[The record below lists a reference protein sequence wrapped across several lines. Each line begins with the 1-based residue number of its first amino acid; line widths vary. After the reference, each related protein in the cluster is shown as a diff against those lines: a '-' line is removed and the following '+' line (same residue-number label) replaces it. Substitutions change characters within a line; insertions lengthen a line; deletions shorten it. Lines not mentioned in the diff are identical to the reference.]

1 MAQSGAVQS
10 VQGSTSFRGLVSRG
24 PDWRAVGASV
34 RGPLLT
40 LAVAIVLDILARE
53 GVAVVYPFPLL
64 ILTVMYAASSG
75 GLRSGLV
82 SAVLTV
88 LYAVHFFS
96 EPRSSLHYTRSGA
109 ASLILVGI
117 AAPVVAIVVAHLRS
131 AASVARGLQFTRAE
145 VEAMDRRL
153 SFFAQANLA
162 LASTLDFPTVLRD
175 LARMMVP
182 SICDWCAIHVASDQG
197 RLEYISG
204 AHRDPARDL
213 VVRALCEYGS
223 RGLPFGQIDRTPEL
237 LVVTDELLR
246 TRSED
251 QEHLKLYRALSPTS
265 LIRVPLVARGG
276 VAGVL
281 TLATIRESGRRFG
294 LADLEFAE
302 ELAGR
307 VGLTVDHGRIHRE
320 AREADRRYRLL
331 FDANPQPMWVFDV
344 ETLGFLA
351 VNDAAVRHYGYSRD
365 EFLSMTIMDIRPPD
379 DTPGLLPGGERG
391 SPRGEVALT
400 QHQRKDGSIV
410 EMEIV
415 SHELEMDGRRARLVL
430 ATDISERTR
439 VRAALHDSEEQLR
452 HAQRMDA
459 VGRLASGVA
468 HDFNNLLTT
477 IRGFS
482 DLLLHDL
489 PPGDQRRSDAE
500 QIRKAAD
507 RGAHLSRQLLSFGR
521 KQVTQARPVN
531 LNVVVGGMQDL
542 IQRLVGADVRL
553 EVSLEPDLG
562 SVRMDA
568 GQLEQVLVNLVL
580 NAREAMPGGGTLTIK
595 TSERV
600 VGGTGRSRHLPPG
613 SYAVLSV
620 GDTGSGVDLEGVG
633 QVFEPLYSGPHAQR
647 GGLGLS
653 IVYGIV
659 RHSGGAVRVS
669 SEPEQGTVVKVY
681 LPRVEDES
689 SEDWQ
694 LPASLHGNETI
705 LVAEDEVGVRELIG
719 KVLTEQGHTVL
730 AARNGREALELA
742 QGYEGPIHL
751 VLSDV
756 VMPEMGGSEFVR
768 ALVELRPSIKVLYV
782 SGYTD
787 DEVLHRGIAQGA
799 TFVAKPFA
807 PDDLIRKVRELLDGE
822 TA

>member
-10 VQGSTSFRGLVSRG
+10 IQRYTAFREALNRR
-24 PDWRAVGASV
+24 PDWKAIGASV

-40 LAVAIVLDILARE
+40 LAAAIALDVLARE
-53 GVAVVYPFPLL
+53 GGVVVYPFPLL
-64 ILTVMYAASSG
+64 ILTVIYAASRG

-96 EPRSSLHYTRSGA
+96 EPRSSLHYTRNGA
-109 ASLILVGI
+109 YSLILTG
-117 AAPVVAIVVAHLRS
+117 VVAPAVAIIVARLRS
-131 AASVARGLQFTRAE
+131 AAAAQGHKLTQAE
-145 VEAMDRRL
+145 IEAVDRRL

-162 LASTLDFPTVLRD
+162 LASTLDFPGVLRD

-182 SICDWCAIHVASDQG
+182 GICDWCAIHVASEQG

-223 RGLPFGQIDRTPEL
+223 RNLPFGEIDRTSEL
-237 LVVTDELLR
+237 REVTDELLR
-246 TRSED
+246 LASED

-276 VAGVL
+276 VAGVI

-331 FDANPQPMWVFDV
+331 FDANPQPMWVFDA
-344 ETLGFLA
+344 ETLAFLA
-351 VNDAAVRHYGYSRD
+351 VNDAAIRHYGYSRE

-439 VRAALHDSEEQLR
+439 VRAALHQSEEQLR

-482 DLLLHDL
+482 DLLIHDL

-521 KQVTQARPVN
+521 KQVSHARLVN
-531 LNVVVGGMQDL
+531 LNTVVGSMQEL
-542 IQRLVGADVRL
+542 IHRLVGADVRL
-553 EVSLEPDLG
+553 EVSLEPGLG
-562 SVRMDA
+562 PVRMDA

-580 NAREAMPGGGTLTIK
+580 NAREAMPGGGTLTIR
-595 TSERV
+595 TRERE
-600 VGGTGRSRHLPPG
+600 VGGPGRSRHLPPG
-613 SYAVLSV
+613 RYAVLSV
-620 GDTGSGVDLEGVG
+620 GDTGSGVEPESMG
-633 QVFEPLYSGPHAQR
+633 QVFDYGYTNPQAQR
-647 GGLGLS
+647 SGLGLS
-653 IVYGIV
+653 ILYGIV
-659 RHSGGAVRVS
+659 RQCGGAVRVS
-669 SEPEQGTVVKVY
+669 SEPDQGTVVKVY
-681 LPRVEDES
+681 LPRVEDE
-689 SEDWQ
+689 ETAEWQ
-694 LPASLHGNETI
+694 PPASLHGSETI
-705 LVAEDEVGVRELIG
+705 LLAEDEAGVRELID
-719 KVLTEQGHTVL
+719 KILTDQGHTVL
-730 AARNGREALELA
+730 AARNGKEALELA
-742 QGYEGPIHL
+742 QHHEGPLHL
-751 VLSDV
+751 VISDV

-782 SGYTD
+782 SGYTN
-787 DEVLHRGIAQGA
+787 DEILDRGIAQGA

-807 PDDLIRKVRELLDGE
+807 PEDLTRKVREVLDAD

>member
-10 VQGSTSFRGLVSRG
+10 IQGSALLRGIVSRR

-40 LAVAIVLDILARE
+40 LAAAIALDILARE
-53 GVAVVYPFPLL
+53 GVAVIYPFPVL
-64 ILTVMYAASSG
+64 ILTVLYAASSG

-96 EPRSSLHYTRSGA
+96 EPRSSLHYTRNGA
-109 ASLILVGI
+109 YSLLLVGV
-117 AAPVVAIVVAHLRS
+117 AAPVVAIFVARLRS
-131 AASVARGLQFTRAE
+131 AANVAHGLEFTRAE

-162 LASTLDFPTVLRD
+162 LASTLDFYTVLRD

-182 SICDWCAIHVASDQG
+182 SICDWCAIHVASEQG

-213 VVRALCEYGS
+213 LVRALCEYGS
-223 RGLPFGQIDRTPEL
+223 RGLPFGPLGRTPEL
-237 LVVTDELLR
+237 REVTDELLR
-246 TRSED
+246 TQSED
-251 QEHLKLYRALSPTS
+251 QEHLKLYRALTPTS

-344 ETLGFLA
+344 ETLAFLA
-351 VNDAAVRHYGYSRD
+351 VNDAAIRHYGYSRE
-365 EFLSMTIMDIRPPD
+365 EFLSMSIMDIRPPD
-379 DTPGLLPGGERG
+379 DTPGLVPAGERG

-415 SHELEMDGRRARLVL
+415 SHELELDGRRARLVL

-439 VRAALHDSEEQLR
+439 VRAALHQSEEQLR
-452 HAQRMDA
+452 NVQRMDA

-507 RGAHLSRQLLSFGR
+507 RGALLSRQLLSFGR
-521 KQVTQARPVN
+521 KQVAQPRPVN
-531 LNVVVGGMQDL
+531 LNAVVGGMQEL
-542 IQRLVGADVRL
+542 IRRLAGADIRL
-553 EVSLEPDLG
+553 EVSLQPGLG
-562 SVRMDA
+562 SVRMDG

-595 TSERV
+595 TTERE
-600 VGGTGRSRHLPPG
+600 VGGAARSWHLPPG
-613 SYAVLSV
+613 HYAVLEI
-620 GDTGSGVDLEGVG
+620 GDTGSGVELEGMG
-633 QVFEPLYSGPHAQR
+633 QAFEPFFSSPHPQR
-647 GGLGLS
+647 AGLGLS

-689 SEDWQ
+689 STGLQ
-694 LPASLHGNETI
+694 QPASLHGNETI
-705 LVAEDEVGVRELIG
+705 LLAEDEPSVRELIR
-719 KVLTEQGHTVL
+719 KILTEQGHTVL

-742 QGYEGPIHL
+742 QGHEGPIQL

-768 ALVELRPSIKVLYV
+768 ALVDLRPSIKVLYV
-782 SGYTD
+782 SGYPN
-787 DEVLHRGIAQGA
+787 DEVLHRGIAQSA

-807 PDDLIRKVRELLDGE
+807 PDDLIRKVREVLDAE
-822 TA
+822 PA

>member
-10 VQGSTSFRGLVSRG
+10 IQESTSFRGWVSQR

-40 LAVAIVLDILARE
+40 LAAAILLDILARE
-53 GVAVVYPFPLL
+53 RVAVVYPFPVL
-64 ILTVMYAASSG
+64 ILTVIYAAASG
-75 GLRSGLV
+75 GLRSGVV

-96 EPRSSLHYTRSGA
+96 EPRSSLHYTRNGA
-109 ASLILVGI
+109 YSLILVGV
-117 AAPVVAIVVAHLRS
+117 ATPVVAIVVARLRS
-131 AASVARGLQFTRAE
+131 AASAAHGLEFTRAE
-145 VEAMDRRL
+145 IEAMDRRL
-153 SFFAQANLA
+153 SFYAAANLA
-162 LASTLDFPTVLRD
+162 LASTLDLYTVLRD
-175 LARMMVP
+175 LARMMAP
-182 SICDWCAIHVASDQG
+182 SICDWCAIHVASEQG
-197 RLEYISG
+197 RLEYVSG

-223 RGLPFGQIDRTPEL
+223 RSLPFGRLGTTPEL
-237 LVVTDELLR
+237 REVTDELLR
-246 TRSED
+246 TEAKD

-265 LIRVPLVARGG
+265 LIRVPLMARGG

-281 TLATIRESGRRFG
+281 TLATMSDSGRRFG

-344 ETLGFLA
+344 ETLAFLA
-351 VNDAAVRHYGYSRD
+351 VNDAAVRHYGYSRE

-391 SPRGEVALT
+391 SPRGEVAVT
-400 QHQRKDGSIV
+400 QHQRKDGSIIEV
-410 EMEIV
+410 EIV

-430 ATDISERTR
+430 ATDTSERTR
-439 VRAALHDSEEQLR
+439 VRAALHQSEEQLR

-482 DLLLHDL
+482 DLLIHDL

-521 KQVTQARPVN
+521 KQVAHPRPVN
-531 LNVVVGGMQDL
+531 LNGVVSGMQEL
-542 IQRLVGADVRL
+542 IQRLVGADVQL
-553 EVSLEPDLG
+553 ETSLEPGLG
-562 SVRMDA
+562 PVRMDA

-595 TSERV
+595 TGEREV
-600 VGGTGRSRHLPPG
+600 ASAGRSRHLPPG
-613 SYAVLSV
+613 RYGVLAV
-620 GDTGSGVDLEGVG
+620 GDTGSGVDLEGLNP
-633 QVFEPLYSGPHAQR
+633 VFQPFHAGPHRQR
-647 GGLGLS
+647 AGLGLS

-659 RHSGGAVRVS
+659 RQNGGAVRVS

-681 LPRVEDES
+681 LPRVEEETS
-689 SEDWQ
+689 ADWE

-705 LVAEDEVGVRELIG
+705 LVAEDEMGVRDLIH
-719 KVLTEQGHTVL
+719 KILVEQGHTVL
-730 AARNGREALELA
+730 VARNGREALEMA
-742 QGYEGPIHL
+742 RGYEGPIHL

-768 ALVELRPSIKVLYV
+768 ALVELRPSVRVLFV
-782 SGYTD
+782 SGYTT
-787 DEVLHRGIAQGA
+787 DEVLHRGIGQNA
-799 TFVAKPFA
+799 TFVSKPFA
-807 PDDLIRKVRELLDGE
+807 PDELVRKVRETLD
-822 TA
+822 AQSA

>member
-1 MAQSGAVQS
+1 
-10 VQGSTSFRGLVSRG
+10 
-24 PDWRAVGASV
+24 V

-40 LAVAIVLDILARE
+40 LAVAIILDVLARG
-53 GVAVVYPFPLL
+53 GVVVLYPFPFL
-64 ILTVMYAASSG
+64 ILTVIYAASSG
-75 GLRSGLV
+75 GLRPGLV
-82 SAVLTV
+82 SAVLTT

-96 EPRSSLHYTRSGA
+96 EPRSSLHYTRNGA
-109 ASLILVGI
+109 LSLLAVGL
-117 AAPVVAIVVAHLRS
+117 AAPAVAVI
-131 AASVARGLQFTRAE
+131 VARLRAAANAAHGLEFTRAE

-153 SFFAQANLA
+153 SFFAAANLA
-162 LASTLDFPTVLRD
+162 LASTLDLYTVLRD

-182 SICDWCAIHVASDQG
+182 SICDWCAIHVATEQG
-197 RLEYISG
+197 RLEFISG

-223 RGLPFGQIDRTPEL
+223 HSLPFGQVGQTPEL
-237 LVVTDELLR
+237 LEVTDEMLR
-246 TRSED
+246 THSED
-251 QEHLKLYRALSPTS
+251 QEHLKLYRALAPSS
-265 LIRVPLVARGG
+265 LIRAPLVARGG

-281 TLATIRESGRRFG
+281 TLAASRESGRRFG

-320 AREADRRYRLL
+320 ASEADRRYRLL

-344 ETLGFLA
+344 ETLAFLA
-351 VNDAAVRHYGYSRD
+351 VNDAAVRHYGYSRE

-379 DTPGLLPGGERG
+379 DTPGLLPAGDRG

-400 QHQRKDGSIV
+400 LHQRKDGSII
-410 EMEIV
+410 ELEIV
-415 SHELEMDGRRARLVL
+415 SHELEMEGRRARLVL

-439 VRAALHDSEEQLR
+439 VRAALHQSEEQLR
-452 HAQRMDA
+452 HAHRMDA
-459 VGRLASGVA
+459 VGRLASGLA

-482 DLLLHDL
+482 DLLIHDL

-521 KQVTQARPVN
+521 KQVAHPRPVN
-531 LNVVVGGMQDL
+531 LNSVVGGMQEL

-553 EVSLEPDLG
+553 EVELEPGLG
-562 SVRMDA
+562 AVRMDA
-568 GQLEQVLVNLVL
+568 GQLEQVLINLVL
-580 NAREAMPGGGTLTIK
+580 NAREAMPGGGTLTIQ
-595 TSERV
+595 TAERE
-600 VGGTGRSRHLPPG
+600 VGTTGRSRHLPPG
-613 SYAVLSV
+613 RYAVLAV
-620 GDTGSGVDLEGVG
+620 GDTGSGVDLEGMG
-633 QVFEPLYSGPHAQR
+633 QVFEQFSTGQHSAR
-647 GGLGLS
+647 AGLGLS

-659 RHSGGAVRVS
+659 RQNGGAVRVS

-681 LPRVEDES
+681 FPRVEHES
-689 SEDWQ
+689 SDDWQ
-694 LPASLHGNETI
+694 LPASMHGNETV
-705 LVAEDEVGVRELIG
+705 LVAEDEPGVRELIR

-730 AARNGREALELA
+730 AARNGKEALDLA
-742 QGYEGPIHL
+742 QHYQGPIHL

-768 ALVELRPSIKVLYV
+768 ALVELRPTIKVLYV
-782 SGYTD
+782 SGYTN
-787 DEVLHRGIAQGA
+787 DELMHRGIEQNA
-799 TFVAKPFA
+799 TFVSKPFA
-807 PDDLIRKVRELLDGE
+807 PDDLVRKVREVLD
-822 TA
+822 AQPA

>member
-1 MAQSGAVQS
+1 MAQSGAVES
-10 VQGSTSFRGLVSRG
+10 IQGPTSLRRVISQR
-24 PDWRAVGASV
+24 PDWRAVGANV

-40 LAVAIVLDILARE
+40 LAVAIILDILARQ

-64 ILTVMYAASSG
+64 ILTLIYATSSG

-96 EPRSSLHYTRSGA
+96 EPRSSLHYTRNGA
-109 ASLILVGI
+109 LSLILVGI
-117 AAPVVAIVVAHLRS
+117 VAPVIAIVVARLRS
-131 AASVARGLQFTRAE
+131 AANAAHGLEFTRAE

-153 SFFAQANLA
+153 SFFAAANLA
-162 LASTLDFPTVLRD
+162 LASTLDLYTVLRD

-182 SICDWCAIHVASDQG
+182 SICDWCAIHVATEQG
-197 RLEYISG
+197 RLEFISG

-223 RGLPFGQIDRTPEL
+223 RSLPFGPLGQTPEL
-237 LVVTDELLR
+237 LEITEEMLR
-246 TRSED
+246 THSED
-251 QEHLKLYRALSPTS
+251 QEHLKLYHALTPTS
-265 LIRVPLVARGG
+265 LIRVPLMARGG

-281 TLATIRESGRRFG
+281 TLASIRESKRRFG

-307 VGLTVDHGRIHRE
+307 MGLTVDHGRIHRE
-320 AREADRRYRLL
+320 ASEADRRYRLL

-351 VNDAAVRHYGYSRD
+351 VNDAAVRHYGYTRE

-379 DTPGLLPGGERG
+379 DTPGLLLGVERG

-400 QHQRKDGSIV
+400 QHQRKDGSII

-439 VRAALHDSEEQLR
+439 VRAALNQSEEQLR

-482 DLLLHDL
+482 DLLIHDL

-500 QIRKAAD
+500 QIRKAAE
-507 RGAHLSRQLLSFGR
+507 RGAHLSRQLLAFGR
-521 KQVTQARPVN
+521 KQVTHPRPVN
-531 LNVVVGGMQDL
+531 LNNVVGGMQEL

-553 EVSLEPDLG
+553 EVSLEPGLG
-562 SVRMDA
+562 PVQMDA

-580 NAREAMPGGGTLTIK
+580 NAREAMPGGGTLTIQ
-595 TSERV
+595 TAERE
-600 VGGTGRSRHLPPG
+600 VGTTGRSRHLPPG
-613 SYAVLSV
+613 RYAVLAVS
-620 GDTGSGVDLEGVG
+620 DTGSGVDLESMG
-633 QVFEPLYSGPHAQR
+633 QLFEPFYASPQAQR
-647 GGLGLS
+647 AGLGLS

-659 RHSGGAVRVS
+659 RQNGGAVRVS
-669 SEPEQGTVVKVY
+669 SGPEQGTLVKVY
-681 LPRVEDES
+681 LPRVEEES
-689 SEDWQ
+689 SADWQ

-705 LVAEDEVGVRELIG
+705 LVAEDEAGVRELIR
-719 KVLTEQGHTVL
+719 KILVEQGHTVL
-730 AARNGREALELA
+730 VARDGREALELA
-742 QGYEGPIHL
+742 RRYEGAIHL

-768 ALVELRPSIKVLYV
+768 ALVELRPSIKVVYI
-782 SGYTD
+782 SGYTN
-787 DEVLHRGIAQGA
+787 DEALHRGIAQDA
-799 TFVAKPFA
+799 SFVAKPFA
-807 PDDLIRKVRELLDGE
+807 PDDLVRKVREVLD
-822 TA
+822 AQPA

>member
-10 VQGSTSFRGLVSRG
+10 VQGSTSFRGLVSRR
-24 PDWRAVGASV
+24 PDWRVVGASV

-131 AASVARGLQFTRAE
+131 AASVARSVQFTRAE

-365 EFLSMTIMDIRPPD
+365 EFLAVTIKDIR
-379 DTPGLLPGGERG
+379 
-391 SPRGEVALT
+391 SPEEV
-400 QHQRKDGSIV
+400 
-410 EMEIV
+410 
-415 SHELEMDGRRARLVL
+415 
-430 ATDISERTR
+430 
-439 VRAALHDSEEQLR
+439 
-452 HAQRMDA
+452 
-459 VGRLASGVA
+459 
-468 HDFNNLLTT
+468 
-477 IRGFS
+477 
-482 DLLLHDL
+482 
-489 PPGDQRRSDAE
+489 
-500 QIRKAAD
+500 
-507 RGAHLSRQLLSFGR
+507 
-521 KQVTQARPVN
+521 
-531 LNVVVGGMQDL
+531 
-542 IQRLVGADVRL
+542 
-553 EVSLEPDLG
+553 
-562 SVRMDA
+562 
-568 GQLEQVLVNLVL
+568 
-580 NAREAMPGGGTLTIK
+580 
-595 TSERV
+595 
-600 VGGTGRSRHLPPG
+600 
-613 SYAVLSV
+613 
-620 GDTGSGVDLEGVG
+620 
-633 QVFEPLYSGPHAQR
+633 
-647 GGLGLS
+647 
-653 IVYGIV
+653 
-659 RHSGGAVRVS
+659 
-669 SEPEQGTVVKVY
+669 
-681 LPRVEDES
+681 
-689 SEDWQ
+689 
-694 LPASLHGNETI
+694 PA
-705 LVAEDEVGVRELIG
+705 
-719 KVLTEQGHTVL
+719 
-730 AARNGREALELA
+730 
-742 QGYEGPIHL
+742 
-751 VLSDV
+751 
-756 VMPEMGGSEFVR
+756 
-768 ALVELRPSIKVLYV
+768 
-782 SGYTD
+782 
-787 DEVLHRGIAQGA
+787 
-799 TFVAKPFA
+799 
-807 PDDLIRKVRELLDGE
+807 LLDAMKG
-822 TA
+822 

>member
-1 MAQSGAVQS
+1 MAQSDAVES
-10 VQGSTSFRGLVSRG
+10 IQGPTSLRRVISQR

-40 LAVAIVLDILARE
+40 LAVAIILDTLARQ

-64 ILTVMYAASSG
+64 ILTLIYATSSG

-96 EPRSSLHYTRSGA
+96 EPRSSLHYTRNGA
-109 ASLILVGI
+109 LSLILVGI
-117 AAPVVAIVVAHLRS
+117 VAPVIAIVVARLRS
-131 AASVARGLQFTRAE
+131 AANAAHGLEFTRAE

-153 SFFAQANLA
+153 SFFAAANLA
-162 LASTLDFPTVLRD
+162 LASTLDLYTVLRD

-182 SICDWCAIHVASDQG
+182 SICDWCAIHVATEQG
-197 RLEYISG
+197 RLEFISG

-213 VVRALCEYGS
+213 VVRALCEYGGRS
-223 RGLPFGQIDRTPEL
+223 LPFGPLGQTPEL
-237 LVVTDELLR
+237 LEVTEEMLR
-246 TRSED
+246 THSED
-251 QEHLKLYRALSPTS
+251 QEHLKLYHALTPTS
-265 LIRVPLVARGG
+265 LIRVPLMARGG

-281 TLATIRESGRRFG
+281 TLASIRESKRRFG

-307 VGLTVDHGRIHRE
+307 MGLTVDHGRIHRE
-320 AREADRRYRLL
+320 ASEADRRYRLL

-351 VNDAAVRHYGYSRD
+351 VNDAAVRHYGYTRE

-379 DTPGLLPGGERG
+379 DTPGLLLGVERG

-400 QHQRKDGSIV
+400 QHQRKDGSII

-439 VRAALHDSEEQLR
+439 VRAALNQSEEQLR

-482 DLLLHDL
+482 DLLIHDL
-489 PPGDQRRSDAE
+489 PLGDQRRSDAE

-521 KQVTQARPVN
+521 KQVTHPRPVN
-531 LNVVVGGMQDL
+531 LNNVVGGMQEL

-553 EVSLEPDLG
+553 EVSLEPGLG
-562 SVRMDA
+562 PVQMDA

-580 NAREAMPGGGTLTIK
+580 NAREAMPGGGTLTIQ
-595 TSERV
+595 TAERE
-600 VGGTGRSRHLPPG
+600 VGTTGRSRHLPPG
-613 SYAVLSV
+613 RYGVLAV
-620 GDTGSGVDLEGVG
+620 GDTGSGVDLESMG
-633 QVFEPLYSGPHAQR
+633 QLFEPFYASPQAQR
-647 GGLGLS
+647 AGLGLS

-659 RHSGGAVRVS
+659 RQNGGAVRVS
-669 SEPEQGTVVKVY
+669 SEPEQGTLVKVY
-681 LPRVEDES
+681 LPRVEEES
-689 SEDWQ
+689 SADWQ

-705 LVAEDEVGVRELIG
+705 LVAEDEAGVLELIR
-719 KVLTEQGHTVL
+719 KILVEQGHTVL
-730 AARNGREALELA
+730 VARNGREALELA
-742 QGYEGPIHL
+742 RRYEGAIHL

-768 ALVELRPSIKVLYV
+768 ALVELRPSIKVVYV
-782 SGYTD
+782 SGYTN
-787 DEVLHRGIAQGA
+787 DEALHRGIAQDA
-799 TFVAKPFA
+799 SFVAKPFA
-807 PDDLIRKVRELLDGE
+807 PDDLVRKVREVLD
-822 TA
+822 AQPA

>member
-24 PDWRAVGASV
+24 PDWRVVGASV

-117 AAPVVAIVVAHLRS
+117 AAPVVAFVVAHLRS
-131 AASVARGLQFTRAE
+131 AASVARGVAFTRAE

-182 SICDWCAIHVASDQG
+182 SICDWCAIHVATDQG

-237 LVVTDELLR
+237 LEVTDELLR

-351 VNDAAVRHYGYSRD
+351 VNDAAVRHYGYSRE
-365 EFLSMTIMDIRPPD
+365 EFLSMTLMDIRPPD
-379 DTPGLLPGGERG
+379 DTPGLLPGERG

-400 QHQRKDGSIV
+400 QHQRKDGSII

-553 EVSLEPDLG
+553 DVSLEPDLG

-595 TSERV
+595 TSERE

-633 QVFEPLYSGPHAQR
+633 QVFEPFYSGQHAQR

-689 SEDWQ
+689 ADAWQ

-705 LVAEDEVGVRELIG
+705 LVAEDEVGVRDLIR

-742 QGYEGPIHL
+742 QRYEGPIHL

-782 SGYTD
+782 SGYTN
-787 DEVLHRGIAQGA
+787 DEVLHRGIAQSA

>member
-10 VQGSTSFRGLVSRG
+10 IRGSVSFRAIISQR
-24 PDWRAVGASV
+24 PDWRTVGASV

-40 LAVAIVLDILARE
+40 LAAAIILDILARE
-53 GVAVVYPFPLL
+53 GVAVVYPFPVL
-64 ILTVMYAASSG
+64 ILTVIYAASSG

-82 SAVLTV
+82 SAVLTI

-96 EPRSSLHYTRSGA
+96 EPRSSLHYTRNGA
-109 ASLILVGI
+109 YSLILVGI
-117 AAPVVAIVVAHLRS
+117 AAPTIAIVVARLRS
-131 AASVARGLQFTRAE
+131 AANAAHGLEFTRGE

-153 SFFAQANLA
+153 SFFASANLA
-162 LASTLDFPTVLRD
+162 LASTLDLYVVLRD

-182 SICDWCAIHVASDQG
+182 SICDWCAIHVASEQG
-197 RLEYISG
+197 RLEYVAG

-223 RGLPFGQIDRTPEL
+223 RALPFGSLGRTPEL
-237 LVVTDELLR
+237 RQVTDELLR
-246 TRSED
+246 THSED
-251 QEHLKLYRALSPTS
+251 QEHLKLYRALTPTS
-265 LIRVPLVARGG
+265 LIRVPLMARGG

-307 VGLTVDHGRIHRE
+307 IGLTVDHGRIHRE
-320 AREADRRYRLL
+320 ASEADRRYRLL

-344 ETLGFLA
+344 ETLAFLA
-351 VNDAAVRHYGYSRD
+351 VNDAAIRHYGYTRE

-379 DTPGLLPGGERG
+379 DAPGLPPGAERG

-400 QHQRKDGSIV
+400 QHQRKDGSII

-439 VRAALHDSEEQLR
+439 VRAALHQSEEQLR

-482 DLLLHDL
+482 DLLIHDL

-521 KQVTQARPVN
+521 KQVTQPRPMN
-531 LNVVVGGMQDL
+531 LNTVVSGMKEL
-542 IQRLVGADVRL
+542 IQGLVGADVRL
-553 EVSLEPDLG
+553 EVDLDPG
-562 SVRMDA
+562 LGPVRMDA

-595 TSERV
+595 TAERE
-600 VGGTGRSRHLPPG
+600 VGSSGRSRHLPPG
-613 SYAVLSV
+613 SYAVLAVS
-620 GDTGSGVDLEGVG
+620 DTGSGVDLESMG
-633 QVFEPLYSGPHAQR
+633 QGFEPFYAGPHGQR
-647 GGLGLS
+647 AGLGLS

-669 SEPEQGTVVKVY
+669 SEPQQGTVVKVY
-681 LPRVEDES
+681 LPRIEEES
-689 SEDWQ
+689 SADWQ

-705 LVAEDEVGVRELIG
+705 LVAEDEAGVRDLIR
-719 KVLTEQGHTVL
+719 KILEEQGHTVL
-730 AARNGREALELA
+730 PARNGREALELA
-742 QGYEGPIHL
+742 KRYEGPIHM

-768 ALVELRPSIKVLYV
+768 ALVKLRPSIKVVYV
-782 SGYTD
+782 SGYTN
-787 DEVLHRGIAQGA
+787 DEVLHRGIAQSA

-807 PDDLIRKVRELLDGE
+807 PEDLVRKVREVLD
-822 TA
+822 AQPA